1 MINPFNIFIRNPNV
15 YDFNFVIGVCLN
27 SMIMAGK
34 YVTVRINANITPAA
48 VIIPNCL
55 TISMFDLIKEANP
68 ILVVMEVRKIA
79 VPIFSIV

>member
-1 MINPFNIFIRNPNV
+1 
-15 YDFNFVIGVCLN
+15 
-27 SMIMAGK
+27 MIMAGK
-34 YVTVRINANITPAA
+34 YVTVKINANITPAA